1 MPITAEIRALARL
14 LLRGEWDRES
24 MRQRVQTQLG
34 KCPRV
39 FASAIAKVL
48 RQHPPGR
55 RPTLEAVT
63 AVLSVNDS
71 LRTALSRQRPRL
83 YERLLTEPLHEA
95 RWRWPVHRLESAGE
109 LADWLE
115 VDPNDLLWFADP
127 GEWLRRGASQALRHY
142 RWQWIPKRTGGYR
155 LLEAPKPRL
164 ARIQRRILDG
174 ILQSIPV
181 HECAHGFVVGRN
193 TLSHVEPHT
202 GKATVLRLDLA
213 DFFPSISRA
222 RVDAIFRHAGYPVA
236 VARLLACLCT
246 TSTPSGIL
254 AGCPAG
260 ASNRIRQLHRMPH
273 LPQGSPASPALANL
287 SAFPLDCRLR
297 GYAEAAGANYTRYAD
312 DLLLSGGPELRRA
325 ADALLTR
332 IGAIV
337 MEEGFEV
344 NWRKVRLQTQ
354 SVSQRAVG
362 LVLNEKPAVPREQ
375 YDQLKA
381 ILCNIGRHGSASQN
395 RDGHADFE
403 AHLRGRI
410 AHIAHI
416 QPARGAR
423 LKALFKAIPSERWEC
438 APTAV
443 RSSSGTSSPPVP
455 GS

>member
-1 MPITAEIRALARL
+1 MPITTELRALARL

-24 MRQRVQTQLG
+24 MQQRVQSQLG
-34 KCPRV
+34 KCPRA
-39 FASAIAKVL
+39 FASAITKLL
-48 RQHPPGR
+48 RQHPPGS

-63 AVLSVNDS
+63 AILSVDDT
-71 LRTALSRQRPRL
+71 LRKALARQRPGL
-83 YERLLTEPLHEA
+83 YERLHSEPVPES
-95 RWRWPVHRLESAGE
+95 RWHWPVHRLESAGE
-109 LADWLE
+109 LADWLDL
-115 VDPNDLLWFADP
+115 DPNELLWLADP
-127 GEWLRRGASQALRHY
+127 GEWLRQGGSQALRHY

-181 HECAHGFVVGRN
+181 HDSAHGFVVGRN
-193 TLSHVEPHT
+193 TLSHVAPHT

-213 DFFPSISRA
+213 DFFPSICRA
-222 RVDAIFRHAGYPVA
+222 RVDATFRHAGYPVA

-246 TSTPSGIL
+246 TSTPLHIF

-260 ASNRIRQLHRMPH
+260 ASNRIREMHRMPH

-287 SAFPLDCRLR
+287 AAFRLDCRLR
-297 GYAEAAGANYTRYAD
+297 GYAEAAAAVYTRYAD
-312 DLLLSGGPELRRA
+312 DLLISGGPELRRA

-332 IGAIV
+332 IGAIAI
-337 MEEGFEV
+337 EEGFEV
-344 NWRKVRLQTQ
+344 NWRKVRVQTK

-423 LKALFKAIPSERWEC
+423 LKALFEGIPPERWEGVS
-438 APTAV
+438 A
-443 RSSSGTSSPPVP
+443 S
-455 GS
+455 

>member
-1 MPITAEIRALARL
+1 MPITTELRALARL

-24 MRQRVQTQLG
+24 MQQRVRTQLG
-34 KCPRV
+34 KSPRAFV
-39 FASAIAKVL
+39 SAITKLL
-48 RQHPPGR
+48 RQLPPGS

-63 AVLSVNDS
+63 TILSVDDP
-71 LRTALSRQRPRL
+71 LRKALARQRPRL
-83 YERLLTEPLHEA
+83 YERVHSESVPES
-95 RWRWPVHRLESAGE
+95 RWRWPVHRLETEGE

-115 VDPNDLLWFADP
+115 LEPNELLWFADP
-127 GEWLRRGASQALRHY
+127 GEWLRRGGSQALRHY

-181 HECAHGFVVGRN
+181 HESAHGFVVGRN

-222 RVDAIFRHAGYPVA
+222 RVDATFRHAGYPVA

-246 TSTPSGIL
+246 TSTPSRIL
-254 AGCPAG
+254 AACPSG
-260 ASNRIRQLHRMPH
+260 ASNRIREVYRIPH
-273 LPQGSPASPALANL
+273 LPQGSPASPTLANL
-287 SAFPLDCRLR
+287 AAFRLDCRLR
-297 GYAEAAGANYTRYAD
+297 GYAAAAGANYTRYAD
-312 DLLLSGGPELRRA
+312 DLLFSGGPELHRA

-337 MEEGFEV
+337 IEEGFAV
-344 NWRKVRLQTQ
+344 NWRKVRVQTK

-362 LVLNEKPAVPREQ
+362 LVLNEKPSVPREQ

-381 ILCNIGRHGSASQN
+381 ILHNVGRHGSAAQN

-423 LKALFKAIPSERWEC
+423 LKVLFEAIPPERWEC
-438 APTAV
+438 AAE
-443 RSSSGTSSPPVP
+443 S
-455 GS
+455 

>member
-24 MRQRVQTQLG
+24 MQQRVQSQLG
-34 KCPRV
+34 KCPRA
-39 FASAIAKVL
+39 FASAITKVL
-48 RQHPPGR
+48 RQHPPGS

-63 AVLSVNDS
+63 ASLSVNDS
-71 LRTALSRQRPRL
+71 LRTALTRQRPRL
-83 YERLLTEPLHEA
+83 YERLLSEPRDEA
-95 RWRWPVHRLESAGE
+95 RWRWPVHRLETTGE
-109 LADWLE
+109 LADWLGLE
-115 VDPNDLLWFADP
+115 ANELPWFADP
-127 GEWLRRGASQALRHY
+127 GEWLRRGASQALQHY
-142 RWQWIPKRTGGYR
+142 RWQWIPKRTGGFR

-181 HECAHGFVVGRN
+181 HESAHGFVVGRN

-202 GKATVLRLDLA
+202 SKATVLRLDLA
-213 DFFPSISRA
+213 DFFPSVSRA

-260 ASNRIRQLHRMPH
+260 ASSRIRHLHRMPH

-287 SAFPLDCRLR
+287 AAFRLDCRLR
-297 GYAEAAGANYTRYAD
+297 GYAEAAEANYTRYAD
-312 DLLLSGGPELRRA
+312 DVLLSGGPELRRV

-337 MEEGFEV
+337 IEEGFEV
-344 NWRKVRLQTQ
+344 NWRKVRVQTQ

-362 LVLNEKPAVPREQ
+362 LVLNDKPAVPREH

-381 ILCNIGRHGSASQN
+381 ILHNIRRHGSASQN
-395 RDGHADFE
+395 RDGHTDFE

-410 AHIAHI
+410 AHITHI

-423 LKALFKAIPSERWEC
+423 LKALLEAIPPERWEG
-438 APTAV
+438 ASA
-443 RSSSGTSSPPVP
+443 S
-455 GS
+455 